1 VGAGYDDLYMGVGER
16 ICFVCCVAD
25 MGVEEVRGLANKPL
39 HPCNQ
44 PGCPELIRDGPY
56 CEKHK
61 RDRQRAQ
68 DQRRGS
74 AASRGYDGR
83 WRQYRETFLREH
95 PLCVECLKSD
105 KVVAASVVDHIKPH
119 KGDKRLFWDMKNH
132 QPLCKRCHDVKTAK
146 FDSGFGNI
154 KK

>member
-1 VGAGYDDLYMGVGER
+1 
-16 ICFVCCVAD
+16 
-25 MGVEEVRGLANKPL
+25 
-39 HPCNQ
+39 
-44 PGCPELIRDGPY
+44 
-56 CEKHK
+56 
-61 RDRQRAQ
+61 
-68 DQRRGS
+68 
-74 AASRGYDGR
+74 
-83 WRQYRETFLREH
+83 
-95 PLCVECLKSD
+95 VECLKSD